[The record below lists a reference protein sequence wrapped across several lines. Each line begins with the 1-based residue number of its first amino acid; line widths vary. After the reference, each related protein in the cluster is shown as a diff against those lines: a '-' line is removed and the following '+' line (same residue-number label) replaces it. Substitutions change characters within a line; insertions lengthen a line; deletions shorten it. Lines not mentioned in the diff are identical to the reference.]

1 MQDRTRIGLP
11 TRIGFAKN
19 RTSIEEEGSRQKLF
33 LPRTVLVWRKRAS
46 DWTPGSP
53 TVPPA
58 LRLLATVALR
68 LDPRLS
74 DFLRLGQ
81 IRRALLTSAL
91 SDGHPP
97 V

>member
-1 MQDRTRIGLP
+1 MVLP
-11 TRIGFAKN
+11 KN
-19 RTSIEEEGSRQKLF
+19 RISMKEEGFR
-33 LPRTVLVWRKRAS
+33 VAS
-46 DWTPGSP
+46 DYISGSP
-53 TVPPA
+53 TMSPA
-58 LRLLATVALR
+58 LRLLTTVGLR

-81 IRRALLTSAL
+81 IRLALLASAP

>member
-1 MQDRTRIGLP
+1 M
-11 TRIGFAKN
+11 F
-19 RTSIEEEGSRQKLF
+19 F
-33 LPRTVLVWRKRAS
+33 PRTVLVWRKRAS
-46 DWTPGSP
+46 DWTSGSP

-58 LRLLATVALR
+58 LRLLTTVGLG
-68 LDPRLS
+68 LDPRLA

-81 IRRALLTSAL
+81 IRLTLLTSAP

>member
-1 MQDRTRIGLP
+1 MGLP
-11 TRIGFAKN
+11 KN
-19 RTSIEEEGSRQKLF
+19 RTSIAEEGARQNKV
-33 LPRTVLVWRKRAS
+33 LPRTVLVLRKRAS
-46 DWTPGSP
+46 DWTSGSP

-81 IRRALLTSAL
+81 IRLTLLTSAL